1 MSVVM
6 AGGGVRGGTVHGRT
20 DPRGEYPE
28 EKVTPGDVVR
38 TVYAAMGIDDL
49 EATDSLGRPYGLLDE
64 GRILPIL

>member
-6 AGGGVRGGTVHGRT
+6 AGGGIHGGVVHGRT

-28 EKVTPGDVVR
+28 EKVTPGDIVK

-49 EATDSLGRPYGLLDE
+49 EAIDSLGRPYNLLED
-64 GRILPIL
+64 GRVLPIL